1 MKIDIREEIAAVT
14 DEMIALRR
22 DIHAHPELGFH
33 EYRTG
38 QLVADRLSELGL
50 AVRRC
55 AETGVIG
62 VLTGGKP
69 GKTVMLRLVL
79 KDGQTELEI
88 RRLDIGEKTG
98 LKTVSYPLFKDRQ
111 LLRRTVGRYD
121 YLSVILVQRLERV
134 EELGLRRFARAARD
148 ILDIVDQEHIR
159 AAELLSELDRFSRF
173 DRDDELIHEILAL
186 DVDHVHRGV
195 SLEDSVGDRVHQV
208 SLAEAAVTVDE

>member
-1 MKIDIREEIAAVT
+1 MKIDIRKEIAAVT

-69 GKTVMLRLVL
+69 GKTVMLRC
-79 KDGQTELEI
+79 
-88 RRLDIGEKTG
+88 
-98 LKTVSYPLFKDRQ
+98 
-111 LLRRTVGRYD
+111 
-121 YLSVILVQRLERV
+121 
-134 EELGLRRFARAARD
+134 
-148 ILDIVDQEHIR
+148 
-159 AAELLSELDRFSRF
+159 ELD
-173 DRDDELIHEILAL
+173 AL
-186 DVDHVHRGV
+186 P
-195 SLEDSVGDRVHQV
+195 
-208 SLAEAAVTVDE
+208 VTEENDLP